1 MKKPLQRDIQQ
12 NISVARNLNRRDFLY
27 GMGSSLGSIALA
39 GLLPQELAAAS
50 SAGPLS
56 VKKPH
61 FPQKAKNC
69 IFLMMEGGPSHIDT
83 FDPKPALNDLHLKK
97 FTRSGEAKSAMES
110 GTRYYVQSPW

>member
-61 FPQKAKNC
+61 LPQKRRTA
-69 IFLMMEGGPSHIDT
+69 S
-83 FDPKPALNDLHLKK
+83 
-97 FTRSGEAKSAMES
+97 S
-110 GTRYYVQSPW
+110 